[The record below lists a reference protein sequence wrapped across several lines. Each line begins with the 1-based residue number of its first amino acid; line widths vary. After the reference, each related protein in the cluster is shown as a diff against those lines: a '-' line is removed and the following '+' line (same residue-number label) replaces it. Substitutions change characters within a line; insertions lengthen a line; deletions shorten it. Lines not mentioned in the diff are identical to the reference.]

1 MDTVWYNS
9 SALMGLLGVFLG
21 AVISFLGTM
30 YSEYAKMK
38 TLEKE
43 QKFKEQEKTKEKRE
57 LAHQHYLTLINENR
71 AVIYAGVINYK
82 EYISSSENVEL
93 VRRLPAVMAELEW
106 F

>member
-38 TLEKE
+38 TLK
-43 QKFKEQEKTKEKRE
+43 KEQEFRE
-57 LAHQHYLTLINENR
+57 Q
-71 AVIYAGVINYK
+71 
-82 EYISSSENVEL
+82 
-93 VRRLPAVMAELEW
+93 
-106 F
+106 

>member
-38 TLEKE
+38 TLK
-43 QKFKEQEKTKEKRE
+43 KEQEFREQEKAKE
-57 LAHQHYLTLINENR
+57 NENWR
-71 AVIYAGVINYK
+71 
-82 EYISSSENVEL
+82 ISII
-93 VRRLPAVMAELEW
+93 
-106 F
+106 

>member
-38 TLEKE
+38 TLK
-43 QKFKEQEKTKEKRE
+43 KEQEFREQEGKRKTRIGASA
-57 LAHQHYLTLINENR
+57 LFDAY
-71 AVIYAGVINYK
+71 
-82 EYISSSENVEL
+82 
-93 VRRLPAVMAELEW
+93 
-106 F
+106 